1 MLERKWKRQSG
12 MDNPETQDKQ
22 NKKHIKTEIDEQHRP
37 YQKTVKTLTNAIYLL
52 FIQNWKMILL

>member
-37 YQKTVKTLTNAIYLL
+37 YQKNC
-52 FIQNWKMILL
+52 QNID

>member
-1 MLERKWKRQSG
+1 MEEEIRYGQSRNTG
-12 MDNPETQDKQ
+12 QTKQ
-22 NKKHIKTEIDEQHRP
+22 KTHKTEIDEQHRP